1 MQQYEERRRTQN
13 WKPLIWRRLESCI
26 KRSVPFIV
34 YLVTVARC
42 ITVVWWS
49 TSIFLSLGD
58 MLKTLLWGS
67 CELRVLGCRVQLLDH
82 LLTTV
87 LCNHS

>member
-1 MQQYEERRRTQN
+1 MQQYEERRRTRN

-26 KRSVPFIV
+26 KRSVPVID
-34 YLVTVARC
+34 YLVTVAGC

-67 CELRVLGCRVQLLDH
+67 CELRVLGCRVQLLDY

>member
-1 MQQYEERRRTQN
+1 MQQYEERRRTRN

-26 KRSVPFIV
+26 KRSVRVID
-34 YLVTVARC
+34 YLVTVAGC

-58 MLKTLLWGS
+58 MLKTLLWDS
-67 CELRVLGCRVQLLDH
+67 CESRVLGCRVESLDH